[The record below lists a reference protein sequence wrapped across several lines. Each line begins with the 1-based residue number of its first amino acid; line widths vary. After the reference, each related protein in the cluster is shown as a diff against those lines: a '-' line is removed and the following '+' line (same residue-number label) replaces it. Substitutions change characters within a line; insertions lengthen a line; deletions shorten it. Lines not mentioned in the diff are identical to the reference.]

1 MMPNRWLR
9 TLKPW
14 PKTSRTGST
23 TARTA
28 SRKTRTKA
36 RSSSSVS
43 KTTCWVSAQYQ
54 SININTVSERRVSPE
69 GKEEADRNHSFIQ
82 SFYRKPSLYLPAPV
96 EMIDDGSCKTGLYW
110 FWSNWNLVIDHVVYP
125 TDEMVP
131 PEDIEKTAQA
141 VLDIQLPRSPDEIR
155 SMINN
160 INNLLSNATNFQE
173 DLEKLEENTKTVQD
187 LLQKAREAK
196 LVTENTK

>member
-1 MMPNRWLR
+1 M
-9 TLKPW
+9 
-14 PKTSRTGST
+14 
-23 TARTA
+23 
-28 SRKTRTKA
+28 
-36 RSSSSVS
+36 
-43 KTTCWVSAQYQ
+43 
-54 SININTVSERRVSPE
+54 
-69 GKEEADRNHSFIQ
+69 
-82 SFYRKPSLYLPAPV
+82 
-96 EMIDDGSCKTGLYW
+96 
-110 FWSNWNLVIDHVVYP
+110 YP